1 MIVGLKIL
9 CIKDYVQRNDKLW
22 EELKYKDVN
31 SEEFLKKI
39 LQVES
44 DKSRFVKKLN
54 NLRKEMQKLGVKV
67 PSKLILWFSFYN
79 NYGKDRG
86 IFPSRF

>member
-54 NLRKEMQKLGVKV
+54 DLRKEMQKLGVKV
-67 PSKLILWFSFYN
+67 PSKLIL
-79 NYGKDRG
+79 
-86 IFPSRF
+86 

>member
-67 PSKLILWFSFYN
+67 PSKLIL
-79 NYGKDRG
+79 
-86 IFPSRF
+86 